1 MWKIAAHCKDYA
13 LVVPDWSLLNY
24 NHHDSKTDRKQ
35 LRSNIQGYEL
45 QTSLVLSDANGLP
58 LGVLA
63 QNLTTQHGVHSRY
76 QGDGLHTETE
86 HLQEL
91 AERVKWLEQ
100 QPLTKATVHIV
111 DREGD
116 GVEWLRACKNSLW
129 LIRCRKTSTV
139 DYQGKSYKIQDLA
152 VQLDAKPLV
161 RHVQYQ
167 GSTAYQAIA
176 ECEVTITRPAQPK
189 RQAALIKGEAIKA
202 RLVVSRILDANQH
215 CLAGW
220 YLLSNVSSIPA
231 DTLALWYYWRWQIEC
246 FFKLLKQQGL
256 QLEDWQQ
263 ASGLAIA
270 KRLLIAC
277 QACVLVWQ
285 LQQQDTPHAQ
295 EFKHFLVRLS
305 GRQMKK
311 NRPITPSAL
320 LEGLWLFLTLMDTLD
335 HYPLDPLLQFRQ
347 RVDAFWTGGMLCR
360 YLCAQALNDAAQKTQ
375 DRIFL
380 EAETT
385 DVKTPVDIYLVDA
398 DAAGNEH
405 NRWVTPF
412 EMTGACQTP
421 TAAALCYGVTGG
433 ITTQNTGPQPA
444 RGGLFNPPQTF
455 EF

>member
-1 MWKIAAHCKDYA
+1 MDKRLQRRYQTLVESHIHMSQHLSTASQAKLGTESSFAATQAAWRFYAHKNTTLSKLSEPLLASSIEGIATHCKDYA
-13 LVVPDWSLLNY
+13 LVVHDWSVLNY
-24 NHHDSKTDRKQ
+24 NPHDSKTDRKY

-45 QTSLVLSDANGLP
+45 QTSLVLSDTNGLP

-63 QNLTTQHGVHSRY
+63 QNLTTQHGVLSSY
-76 QGDGLHTETE
+76 QGDELHSETE

-91 AERVKWLEQ
+91 AKRVQWLEQ
-100 QPLTKATVHIV
+100 QAISKPRVHII

-116 GVEWLRACKNSLW
+116 GVEWLRACKNSHW

-139 DYQGKSYKIQDLA
+139 EYQGKAYKMRDLA
-152 VQLDAKPLV
+152 TQLDAQPLA
-161 RHVQYQ
+161 RPVQYQ
-167 GSTAYQAIA
+167 GKPAYQTIA
-176 ECEVTITRPAQPK
+176 ECEVTVTRPAQPK
-189 RQAALIKGEAIKA
+189 RQAALIKGDPLNA

-215 CLAGW
+215 CLAEW
-220 YLLSNVSSIPA
+220 YLLSNVSSVPA

-270 KRLLIAC
+270 KRLLIAS

-285 LQQQDTPHAQ
+285 LQQQDTAHAQ

-335 HYPLDPLLQFRQ
+335 HYPLEQLQQFRQ
-347 RVDAFWTGGMLCR
+347 CVNAFWTR
-360 YLCAQALNDAAQKTQ
+360 
-375 DRIFL
+375 
-380 EAETT
+380 E
-385 DVKTPVDIYLVDA
+385 
-398 DAAGNEH
+398 
-405 NRWVTPF
+405 
-412 EMTGACQTP
+412 
-421 TAAALCYGVTGG
+421 
-433 ITTQNTGPQPA
+433 
-444 RGGLFNPPQTF
+444 
-455 EF
+455 